1 MIRAKFSAG
10 SSRHINPSNLLIA
23 LEGAKIDR
31 YKAIALLDSG
41 VGGLTVVKEIFK
53 QLPHENII
61 YFGDTAHFPY
71 GPRPHTQVRGFV
83 HEIIDFFQTQGIKM
97 IIIACNS
104 ATAAGL
110 EHYENK
116 VNVPLLGVI
125 EPGVRVA
132 LKHTKTNK
140 IGVIGT
146 TGTIQSGAYQEV
158 FNRLSGGGIQLFSQP
173 CPLFVLI
180 VENGLV
186 DSPEA
191 KRVAE
196 EYLRPLKE
204 VGIDT
209 LILGCT
215 HYPLMSGVIQEVM
228 GSGVKLISS
237 AEETAREARKIME
250 ERRLLNPQGD
260 AALTLH
266 HRFFVSGP
274 AKPFTDLAVNLLGN
288 NIKAYQVIL
297 PY

>member
-1 MIRAKFSAG
+1 M
-10 SSRHINPSNLLIA
+10 
-23 LEGAKIDR
+23 ER

-41 VGGLTVVKEIFK
+41 VGGLTVAREIFR

-71 GPRPHTQVRGFV
+71 GPRPHSQVRSFV
-83 HEIIDFFQTQGIKM
+83 CEILDFFRVQGIKM
-97 IIIACNS
+97 VIIACNS

-110 EHYENK
+110 EHYEK
-116 VNVPLLGVI
+116 RINVPLLGVI
-125 EPGVRVA
+125 EPGIKEA
-132 LKHTKTNK
+132 LKHTQTNK

-146 TGTIQSGAYQEV
+146 AGTILSGAYQEI
-158 FNRLSGGGIQLFSQP
+158 FGRLNKGGARLYSQP

-196 EYLRPLKE
+196 EYLKPLKDAK
-204 VGIDT
+204 IDT

-215 HYPLMSGVIQEVM
+215 HYPLMSSVIQEVM
-228 GSGVKLISS
+228 GPGVKLISS
-237 AEETAREARKIME
+237 AKETARKTKVILEKKG
-250 ERRLLNPQGD
+250 LLNPQACQGS
-260 AALTLH
+260 AVTTQQ

-274 AKPFTDLAVNLLGN
+274 AKPFTDLAVNLLGKD
-288 NIKAYQVIL
+288 IKAYQVIL
-297 PY
+297 PHQFL